1 MNNTEK
7 KLDALIDALGFDVEE
22 IGGLDCF
29 AYAQHLMDVG
39 GVIPVNARDYRTIE
53 CKLIKRDEPA
63 INLLAGI
70 FGKCSHV
77 NPSTLLKLQII
88 GILKRANKQPKK
100 DAITLINA
108 AIDEAFKNE

>member
-1 MNNTEK
+1 MNNTDK
-7 KLDALIDALGFDVEE
+7 KLDALIDALGFDVE
-22 IGGLDCF
+22 
-29 AYAQHLMDVG
+29 Q
-39 GVIPVNARDYRTIE
+39 VNVNPRRHDRYPSEPIYDY
-53 CKLIKRDEPA
+53 KLTRRDEPT
-63 INLLAGI
+63 INTLAEI
-70 FGKCSHV
+70 FGKHSHV